1 MRKRRANPYKAR
13 AAALSLFVHLLLLA
27 LLLVSFEWKTQQP
40 VMVAQ
45 VELWENLPADKPVAK
60 PPQPQ
65 PVPEPPKP
73 EPKPEPQLEPKPE
86 PKPEPAPEPEPQADI
101 QVKKEPEKPK
111 PPKPEKKPEP
121 KKPEKK
127 PEPKKPEPKKP
138 EPKKEDKVKLD
149 ELKKLQQ
156 ELLEES
162 SQPAPAQKQGPTQ
175 SGANVA
181 NQGEIDKYLGQI
193 RDKIR
198 RNVNRQLCGTGKPE
212 LEVGISLMPTGEVI
226 GVPRILKSSGLPAC
240 DEAIERAILQ
250 AQPLP
255 VPAQPDLFSR
265 FRDLRLKFRPNEDY

>member
-1 MRKRRANPYKAR
+1 MKSRKANPYKAR
-13 AAALSLFVHLLLLA
+13 AAALALLVHLLLA
-27 LLLVSFEWKTQQP
+27 VVFLVSFDWKTQQP

-60 PPQPQ
+60 PPQPE

-73 EPKPEPQLEPKPE
+73 ESKPEPQPEPKPE
-86 PKPEPAPEPEPQADI
+86 PKPEPAPEPEPQAEI
-101 QVKKEPEKPK
+101 QVKKEPEK
-111 PPKPEKKPEP
+111 PKPEKKPEP

-156 ELLEES
+156 ELLEEN
-162 SQPAPAQKQGPTQ
+162 SQPAPAPAQKQGPAQ
-175 SGANVA
+175 AGANA
-181 NQGEIDKYLGQI
+181 ADQSEIDKYIGQI
-193 RDKIR
+193 QAKIK

-255 VPAQPDLFSR
+255 VPSQPELFSR
-265 FRDLRLKFRPNEDY
+265 FRDLRLKFRPNEDN

>member
-1 MRKRRANPYKAR
+1 MRQRRANPYKAR

-45 VELWENLPADKPVAK
+45 VELWESLPADKPVAK

-73 EPKPEPQLEPKPE
+73 EHKPEPQPEPKPE
-86 PKPEPAPEPEPQADI
+86 PKPEPALEPEPQAEI
-101 QVKKEPEKPK
+101 QVKKEQ
-111 PPKPEKKPEP
+111 EKKPEP
-121 KKPEKK
+121 KKLEKK

-255 VPAQPDLFSR
+255 VPSQPDLFSR